1 MHFNETKGTGVKSNV
16 AVMFSRIFIV
26 DLSQDWILH
35 SLYAITKNNTIPKNR
50 VELFH
55 MVSVIRMGMVL
66 VGVKCPTL
74 HSNADVSKNL
84 LE

>member
-16 AVMFSRIFIV
+16 AAMFSRIFIV
-26 DLSQDWILH
+26 DLSQDWILQKTTQ
-35 SLYAITKNNTIPKNR
+35 SLKIEWNYFTSYLLY
-50 VELFH
+50 EWEWF
-55 MVSVIRMGMVL
+55 L

-74 HSNADVSKNL
+74 HSNAEVSKNL